1 MARLF
6 RGYPLIGIHR
16 GLSRLAVS
24 PTHFLIMLVDF
35 FLYLQRW
42 TTFYNVHA
50 HDATKEGLSEW
61 FSRRNE
67 KQKGPL
73 HKKNDISLQTLG
85 QDGRGRRR
93 RRNKK
98 SFMCLITLPVGVSQL
113 ERETSLTVL
122 HGFEKRSLQN
132 FECALA
138 VFTCMESQEFSAW
151 RSNTTYQYQNKKQEN
166 KQPLKTL
173 SSHDLVWPHSPE

>member
-16 GLSRLAVS
+16 GLSRLAVF

-67 KQKGPL
+67 KQRGPL
-73 HKKNDISLQTLG
+73 HKKNDILLQTLG
-85 QDGRGRRR
+85 QDGRGWRRR
-93 RRNKK
+93 DKK
-98 SFMCLITLPVGVSQL
+98 SFLCLIPPPVSVRNWSKKIV
-113 ERETSLTVL
+113 RPFC
-122 HGFEKRSLQN
+122 GFKKWSLQN
-132 FECALA
+132 FECAL
-138 VFTCMESQEFSAW
+138 VGFHMESQEINAW

-166 KQPLKTL
+166 KQPLKHF
-173 SSHDLVWPHSPE
+173 SAAYCSA

>member
-16 GLSRLAVS
+16 GLSRLAVF

-67 KQKGPL
+67 KQRGPL
-73 HKKNDISLQTLG
+73 HKKNDILLQTLG
-85 QDGRGRRR
+85 QDGRGWRRR
-93 RRNKK
+93 DKK
-98 SFMCLITLPVGVSQL
+98 SFMCLIPPPVSVRNWSKKLVRPFCAASRSGLSRTSNARWWGFTWSPRRTMPGAQTLHTNIKTKNKKINNP
-113 ERETSLTVL
+113 
-122 HGFEKRSLQN
+122 
-132 FECALA
+132 
-138 VFTCMESQEFSAW
+138 
-151 RSNTTYQYQNKKQEN
+151 SNTF
-166 KQPLKTL
+166 QPHIVLP
-173 SSHDLVWPHSPE
+173 SSL